1 MKTVT
6 LIIHIHGRNW
16 NSRAFICFLFKKCK
30 SCVRV
35 SIVKVPCLRIST
47 RLDLMNNNHVTR
59 STLFTFTPLAY
70 LFHIVIENQIT
81 SCLVKILF
89 VGAVWCIGQGG
100 PYQILVLP
108 VQVWS
113 TLSEQLCACCIST
126 HVASVLWYTEIQ
138 RHTMYFRVKLCPLA
152 FWTVP
157 TVMILI
163 FNYYFSKRF
172 ICYTKSVIQFN
183 RIFVGTLRIFKIICF

>member
-16 NSRAFICFLFKKCK
+16 NSSAFICFLFKKCK
-30 SCVRV
+30 SCVRI

-47 RLDLMNNNHVTR
+47 RLDLMNNNHVTQ
-59 STLFTFTPLAY
+59 LYLAY

-89 VGAVWCIGQGG
+89 VCAVWCIGQGG

-126 HVASVLWYTEIQ
+126 VVHRNSETYNVLQSQIMPVSFLDCTYSDDTDI
-138 RHTMYFRVKLCPLA
+138 
-152 FWTVP
+152 
-157 TVMILI
+157 
-163 FNYYFSKRF
+163 
-172 ICYTKSVIQFN
+172 
-183 RIFVGTLRIFKIICF
+183 

>member
-1 MKTVT
+1 M
-6 LIIHIHGRNW
+6 IDR
-16 NSRAFICFLFKKCK
+16 K
-30 SCVRV
+30 S
-35 SIVKVPCLRIST
+35 
-47 RLDLMNNNHVTR
+47 NHVMSRQNPICGCSLMHWTR
-59 STLFTFTPLAY
+59 RTLS
-70 LFHIVIENQIT
+70 N
-81 SCLVKILF
+81 
-89 VGAVWCIGQGG
+89 IGTASS
-100 PYQILVLP
+100 
-108 VQVWS
+108 S
-113 TLSEQLCACCIST
+113 TLSEQLCAWCIST

-163 FNYYFSKRF
+163 FNYNFSKRF